1 VILDFPPETWALAV
15 LMGFGAALYTSV
27 GHAGASAYLALMALF
42 GLPAQVMRPTALSL
56 NILAGSLAAF
66 RYHRAGYFSAR
77 TLWPFL
83 VGAAPMAFVGGYLT
97 LPAHHYRPLVGV
109 VLLAAAI
116 RLLWP
121 GTFKPL
127 REPGTVPI
135 ITGIASGAAIGLLSG
150 LTGTGGGIFLSPLLL
165 LFGWSTPRTAS
176 GVAVVFILVNSIAG
190 LSGNIAS
197 VQSLPAQ
204 LPLFAL
210 FVLIGTL
217 VGTQLGIKQFANEMI
232 LKALGLV
239 LIIAGLKMIG
249 LY

>member
-1 VILDFPPETWALAV
+1 
-15 LMGFGAALYTSV
+15 
-27 GHAGASAYLALMALF
+27 
-42 GLPAQVMRPTALSL
+42 
-56 NILAGSLAAF
+56 
-66 RYHRAGYFSAR
+66 
-77 TLWPFL
+77 
-83 VGAAPMAFVGGYLT
+83 
-97 LPAHHYRPLVGV
+97 